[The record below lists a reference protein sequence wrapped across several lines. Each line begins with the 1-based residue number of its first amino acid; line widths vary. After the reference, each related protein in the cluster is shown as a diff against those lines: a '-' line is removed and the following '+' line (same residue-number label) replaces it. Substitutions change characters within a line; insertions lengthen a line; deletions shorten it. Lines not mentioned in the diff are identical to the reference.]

1 MVRKVKTAFWV
12 CNHCGNTKIEE
23 LNGEELKQPAFC
35 ECKNRNWKLD
45 LKRTVYMKEPALKD
59 EGNGKVGHEENVFT
73 GRKEYEEHNINQGVF
88 KEHFYFGK
96 VINMEDQLVEG
107 VVFDDGSTAT
117 NWEDYLVEQAIIDG
131 NGKEKRKML
140 PYGSNQIKDL
150 GFNYHN
156 KIIPQKNAWSNV
168 SIDSYIKNLSVGSV
182 VGVCAKP
189 VQVRGTN
196 TYTVGGLYANNNKSK
211 NVSVLTIGTTYIPT
225 QATLLHLG
233 KSLFET
239 IISILDQYMDV
250 PDRRSLMLAAS
261 FVIGSYCFS
270 LFDAV
275 GYIFF
280 NSDKESGKTKFA
292 TLISLMGFHSVNCSS
307 PSEAAL
313 FRITSLTM
321 GLMVIDDFENI
332 SEEKKNALLQIL
344 KVGYRKEGRIIRV
357 EKKKDMFVPKMFDC
371 YCPKIVTN
379 TTTLDAITL
388 SRCIPIHLMKTLT
401 DKGKLYPREKD
412 KGWQAVRDMC
422 HLFVLDNW
430 KLIQKTYEEYSCD
443 VLNNRDLELVKGYLS
458 IVKVVDESWH
468 DGLLEYLVE
477 CFKDRETVDMS
488 GSWAYALFDLMLG
501 LGTEEGR
508 WLKTKAIAD
517 DLRYKIVSE
526 ASCEDEK
533 EFKQKKGGKLPT
545 PRWVGRTLSK
555 IPCFKKR
562 RVGAGVEYFVSIRI
576 VEDYMKIKGFYVEK
590 VEGEKEQ
597 KTLKE

>member
-1 MVRKVKTAFWV
+1 MVRKVKTAFWT
-12 CNHCGNTKIEE
+12 CNRCGNTKVEE

-35 ECKNRNWKLD
+35 ECKNRDWKLD
-45 LKRTVYMKEPALKD
+45 LKRTEFLEEPVLPAT
-59 EGNGKVGHEENVFT
+59 GKIGHEENVFS
-73 GRKEYEEHNINQGVF
+73 GKKEYEEHNINQGVF

-96 VINMEDQLVEG
+96 IVYMEDQLVES

-117 NWEDYLVEQAIIDG
+117 NWEDYLVEQMVIDG
-131 NGKEKRKML
+131 NGKNKIKLL
-140 PYGSNQIKDL
+140 PYGSNQIKAL

-156 KIIPQKNAWSNV
+156 KIIPQKNSWSNV
-168 SIDSYIKNLSVGSV
+168 SIDFFIKNKSVGGEG
-182 VGVCAKP
+182 GVCA
-189 VQVRGTN
+189 N
-196 TYTVGGLYANNNKSK
+196 LSDIGGGVIHHTEGSYGNNNK
-211 NVSVLTIGTTYIPT
+211 NRFTAVLTIGSYYIPT
-225 QATLLHLG
+225 PYTQLHKG
-233 KSLFET
+233 KALFQT
-239 IISILDQYMDV
+239 IISVFDQYMDV

-261 FVIGSYCFS
+261 FVVGSYCFS

-307 PSEAAL
+307 PSESAL

-371 YCPKIVTN
+371 FCPKIVTN

-412 KGWQAVRDMC
+412 SGWQAVRDAC
-422 HLFVLDNW
+422 HLFVMENW
-430 KLIQKTYEEYSCD
+430 KEIEKVYEEYQCD
-443 VLNNRDLELVKGYLS
+443 ALNNRDLELVKGFLS
-458 IVKVVDESWH
+458 IVKVVDVAWH
-468 DGLLEYLVE
+468 DQLLEYLVD

-488 GSWAYALFDLMLG
+488 GSWAYALFALLLE
-501 LGTEEGR
+501 LGTEEGC
-508 WLKTKAIAD
+508 WLKTKSIAD
-517 DLRYKIVSE
+517 DLRSKVVSE

-545 PRWVGRTLSK
+545 PRFVGSSLSK
-555 IPCFKKR
+555 ISYFKKR
-562 RVGAGVEYFVSIRI
+562 RVGAGVEYFVSKKL
-576 VEDYMKIKGFYVEK
+576 VEDYMKVKGFYVEK
-590 VEGEKEQ
+590 EKGEPEQ
-597 KTLKE
+597 KTLKQ